1 MPAGPNN
8 AMMKKMLFVV
18 IVLTA
23 VCFTVLIGRLA
34 YLQIV
39 VGEPYQEKAIN
50 QQLRETTVK
59 SRRGTIYDRNLN
71 VLAQSAN
78 VWEISLNPT
87 NIKEE
92 QRELIAKKLS
102 ELLDMDEQRIL
113 EKTTK
118 KNYYE
123 LVKRRVESAEADA
136 IRAFIS
142 ENKVTGIVLNEDYK
156 RYYPY
161 GDFAATILG
170 FTGDDHQGLNGI
182 ESYYERYLKGVDG
195 RIVSMK
201 NALGKDMPLE
211 YEARNDAQDGYSLV
225 LTIDEVIQHIVEK
238 NLETAV
244 IEYGVKNRATAI
256 VMDVTTGEVLAMDTE
271 PDYDPNQPF
280 ELDDA
285 ELSALIDALEDK
297 DERVTQLQTAREAQW
312 RNKAIS
318 DTYEPGSVYKI
329 ITAASALE
337 EGVVNAH
344 SPFYCNGSLTVN
356 GRSIGCWRHAGH
368 GAQNFVD
375 GIRNSCNPVFM
386 AVGLLLGPERTAQY
400 YKAFG
405 FNEPTGIDLP
415 GETGGIYHSLAV
427 LQKEADTLAVAS
439 FGQSFKVTPMQMITA
454 VAAAINGGYLY
465 EPHVVKQ
472 VIDSDKNIIENIEPV
487 LKRQVISEKASAELA
502 LMLEKVVSEGSGRS
516 AYIKGYRIGGKTGTS
531 EKLDQQSTTGV
542 KEHVLS
548 FLGFAP
554 ADDPQI
560 AVLIILDEPADSGA
574 YGSTYAA
581 PVAGAIIAETLTYL
595 GIEPAYTAEELEKMD
610 VSTQNVVGIKPH
622 EAISLLNKQGLQA
635 EIVGSGE
642 KVIKQYPLAG
652 QPIPRGG
659 KVILYTDTKEVK
671 SSAVPSV
678 VGLTAQEANKIL
690 TNAGFNIRIVGGG
703 SDQVGTKAI
712 SQSLSG
718 AIAEHGTV
726 IDVVFGVDDAV
737 E

>member
-1 MPAGPNN
+1 MPAGPTN
-8 AMMKKMLFVV
+8 AMIKKMLVV
-18 IVLTA
+18 VVGMTVI
-23 VCFTVLIGRLA
+23 CFGVLIGRLV
-34 YLQIV
+34 YLQLV
-39 VGEPYQEKAIN
+39 KHEPYQEKAMN

-59 SRRGTIYDRNLN
+59 AKRGTIYDRNLN
-71 VLAQSAN
+71 VLAQSAS
-78 VWEISLNPT
+78 VWEVSLNPT

-102 ELLDMDEQRIL
+102 EILGVDEQRII
-113 EKTTK
+113 EKSKK

-136 IRAFIS
+136 IRSFIV
-142 ENKVTGIVLNEDYK
+142 ENKITGIVLNEDYK

-182 ESYYERYLKGVDG
+182 EAYYERYLKGVDG
-195 RIVSMK
+195 KIVSMK
-201 NALGKDMPLE
+201 NALGKDMPVE
-211 YEARNDAQDGYSLV
+211 YESRNDAQDGYSLV

-256 VMDVTTGEVLAMDTE
+256 VMDVTSGEVLAMDTE
-271 PDYDPNQPF
+271 PDYDPNSPF
-280 ELDDA
+280 EIADA
-285 ELSALIDALEDK
+285 QLASVIQAIEDK
-297 DERVTQLQTAREAQW
+297 DERAAQLKVAQEAQW

-329 ITAASALE
+329 ITAAASLE
-337 EGVVNAH
+337 EAVVNAN
-344 SPFYCNGSLTVN
+344 SSFYCNGALTVN
-356 GRSIGCWRHAGH
+356 GRSIGCWKHAGH

-375 GIRNSCNPVFM
+375 GIKNSCNPVFM
-386 AVGLLLGPERTAQY
+386 TVGLALGPERTAQY

-405 FNEPTGIDLP
+405 FSEPTGIDLP

-427 LQKEADTLAVAS
+427 LQKEPDTLAVAS
-439 FGQSFKVTPMQMITA
+439 FGQSFKVTPMQIITA
-454 VAAAINGGYLY
+454 VSAAINGGYLY
-465 EPHVVKQ
+465 EPHIVKQ

-487 LKRQVISEKASAELA
+487 VKRQVISEEVSAQLA

-554 ADDPQI
+554 ADNPQI
-560 AVLIILDEPADSGA
+560 AVLVILDEPADSSA
-574 YGSTYAA
+574 YGSTIAA
-581 PVAGAIIAETLTYL
+581 PVAGNIISETLTYL

-610 VSTQNVVGIKPH
+610 ISVANVVGYKPH
-622 EAISLLNKQGLQA
+622 EATSALNKQGLQS
-635 EIVGSGE
+635 EIVGNGE
-642 KVIKQYPLAG
+642 TVIKQYPLAG
-652 QPIPRGG
+652 QPVPRGG
-659 KVILYTDTKEVK
+659 KVILYTENQEAK
-671 SSAVPSV
+671 SSVVPSV
-678 VGLTAQEANKIL
+678 IGLTAQQANKLL
-690 TNAGFNIRIVGGG
+690 TNSGFNIRIVGGG
-703 SDQVGTKAI
+703 SNQVGTQAI
-712 SQSLSG
+712 AQSMVG
-718 AIAEHGTV
+718 VVAEHGTV
-726 IDVVFGVDDAV
+726 IEVTFGVVDAV